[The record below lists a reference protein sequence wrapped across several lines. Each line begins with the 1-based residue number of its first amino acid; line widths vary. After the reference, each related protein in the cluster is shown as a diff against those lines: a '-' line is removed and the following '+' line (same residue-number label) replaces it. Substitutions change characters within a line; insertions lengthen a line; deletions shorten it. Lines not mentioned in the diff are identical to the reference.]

1 MLQGAT
7 SLGGV
12 HGSLPQ
18 RPQPRHGKGPLLGFG
33 HGGPASGDLD
43 SCGSAVQAAG
53 WEGLDWSETQI
64 GSFNTRETLAGVE
77 GMAGE
82 PKWSRRGA
90 AAGRR
95 CSDGDGEVIS
105 ILLR

>member
-1 MLQGAT
+1 MR
-7 SLGGV
+7 
-12 HGSLPQ
+12 Q
-18 RPQPRHGKGPLLGFG
+18 RGGKGS
-33 HGGPASGDLD
+33 SGLR
-43 SCGSAVQAAG
+43 
-53 WEGLDWSETQI
+53 TQI
-64 GSFNTRETLAGVE
+64 GSSDTREALAGVE

-105 ILLR
+105 IPFDSPALMAVCEIGLLILFFIHGPR